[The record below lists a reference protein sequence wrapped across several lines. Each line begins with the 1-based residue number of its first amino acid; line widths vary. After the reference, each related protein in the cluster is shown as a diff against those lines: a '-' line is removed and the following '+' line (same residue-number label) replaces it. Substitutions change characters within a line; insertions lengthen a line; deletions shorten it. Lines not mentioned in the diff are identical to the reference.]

1 MGPMN
6 ASRDSLF
13 ELGACEEAIAELQQ
27 AKARLPEE
35 ITDREAKAQA
45 ARDAVEAAREQLADF
60 EKKQRT
66 RETELQDSEAQR
78 SKFQG
83 QTALVKTN
91 VEYTALLREIDGMT
105 ERISELEEGIL
116 LGMEAID
123 EARGRLES
131 VEKDQELIERAHID
145 EAGRLRKKLSWVEQS
160 LADRLGER
168 EQRLRRL
175 GPEVE
180 RMYQKVAHAH
190 GTGVAIIRDDSC
202 AGCHRSI
209 PPQTINLVMSGELHP
224 CSNCQRILV
233 PEGP

>member
-1 MGPMN
+1 MSV
-6 ASRDSLF
+6 AKDSLF

-35 ITDREAKAQA
+35 IADREVKAQA

-60 EKKQRT
+60 EKKQRA
-66 RETELQDSEAQR
+66 RETELQDCEAQR

-91 VEYTALLREIDGMT
+91 EEYTALLREIDGMS
-105 ERISELEEGIL
+105 ERVSALEEGIL

-131 VEKDQELIERAHID
+131 VEKDQELIERGHID
-145 EAGRLRKKLSWVEQS
+145 DADRLRKELSRVEES

-168 EQRLRRL
+168 GERLRLL

-180 RMYQKVAHAH
+180 RLFQKVARAH
-190 GTGVAIIRDDSC
+190 GTGVAIIRDDRCS
-202 AGCHRSI
+202 GCHRAI
-209 PPQTINLVMSGELHP
+209 PPQTVNLVMSGELRP

-233 PEGP
+233 PAEP